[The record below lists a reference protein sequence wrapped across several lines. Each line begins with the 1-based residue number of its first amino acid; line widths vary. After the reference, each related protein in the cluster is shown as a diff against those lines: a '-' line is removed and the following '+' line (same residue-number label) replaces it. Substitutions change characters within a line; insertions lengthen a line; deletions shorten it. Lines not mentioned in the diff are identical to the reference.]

1 MVEAVQC
8 LYMRGAIHEL
18 TKKHGTS
25 VTRFNMFTSLFSSTT
40 ENLKNH
46 HFDYN
51 AHHLEGVIKRPW
63 NKKKKR
69 DDFEKR
75 FSTARWTKLKTAA
88 KEQHSLQSCSGC
100 SAFTEWYAAFPGRSL
115 RMKSLASKIKV
126 KQMLKIALTTLPSR
140 TEAIQELKLA
150 WKKKTGHSLED
161 DIVAAPNA
169 TVQNE
174 KKQQQQNTNET
185 KPPRKHVG
193 SLLAE

>member
-1 MVEAVQC
+1 MVDAVQC
-8 LYMRGAIHEL
+8 LYMHGAIHEL

-25 VTRFNMFTSLFSSTT
+25 VTWFNMFTSLFSSTT
-40 ENLKNH
+40 DNLKNH
-46 HFDYN
+46 RFDYN

-88 KEQHSLQSCSGC
+88 KEQHSLQSCNGC
-100 SAFTEWYAAFPGRSL
+100 SAFTEWCAAFPGRSL

-169 TVQNE
+169 TVQKE
-174 KKQQQQNTNET
+174 KKNKNKIPT
-185 KPPRKHVG
+185 KQSHQGNMSEVC
-193 SLLAE
+193 